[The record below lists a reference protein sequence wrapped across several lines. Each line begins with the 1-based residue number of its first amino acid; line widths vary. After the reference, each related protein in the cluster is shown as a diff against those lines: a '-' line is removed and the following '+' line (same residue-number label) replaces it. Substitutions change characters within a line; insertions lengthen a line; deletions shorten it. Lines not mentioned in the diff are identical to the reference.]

1 MSTSPI
7 SGSSPSPSPPP
18 SADTLSSDFVNTA
31 QTQYSDGVDT
41 LMQILLTGWAEGLQ
55 ETKKMTDIENA
66 KDASNVA
73 SAYPMLMQPQPILLN
88 ETQTS
93 VAEKTSR
100 AEGQG
105 ITGVSTDIPVRGA
118 SAEYAFLMAHALGA
132 MTPGHTMGTHTL
144 ASWLDLNTEKAVSL
158 LSFLAASESSKNA
171 ADDEIQDD
179 GASAAL
185 ARFSKTQADS
195 VLKLASEWRES
206 IQKLGEELDKLDE
219 KKVIRAMNEYVN
231 EGKKDPNLLDALH
244 VQTFVAVT
252 QLALLVGA
260 GPSPIQTRP
269 DNLVSQVSIV
279 EASAMNPTMGQVDT
293 TAAVAMIAA
302 LMAQV
307 TQAQVVLLQI
317 AEKPVIDSKKVSE
330 AFALENARK
339 IIGLLDNPA
348 TTTFLKNLVV
358 NMIGKENVER
368 NVALVKL
375 NMMLTALWVLGRAET
390 NGVNFVEILMMVR
403 QFLKEPDKK
412 LPFEKSDI
420 RYTLLAKIKAQIDT
434 FSAEFG
440 AAELEDG
447 LMRMMHYM
455 DGAGK
460 DASTS
465 DIRDPKKMYAG
476 FLSTPPPVDAS
487 HA

>member
-1 MSTSPI
+1 
-7 SGSSPSPSPPP
+7 
-18 SADTLSSDFVNTA
+18 
-31 QTQYSDGVDT
+31 
-41 LMQILLTGWAEGLQ
+41 
-55 ETKKMTDIENA
+55 MTDIENA

-73 SAYPMLMQPQPILLN
+73 SAYPMLVQPQVILVN
-88 ETQTS
+88 EPQTG

-100 AEGQG
+100 AEGRG
-105 ITGVSTDIPVRGA
+105 IAGISTDVPVKRA
-118 SAEYAFLMAHALGA
+118 NSEYAFLMTHVLGA
-132 MTPGHTMGTHTL
+132 MTPGRTMGTQTL

-158 LSFLAASESSKNA
+158 LSFLAASESSKNT
-171 ADDEIQDD
+171 DDAEQIQDALD
-179 GASAAL
+179 GATAAL
-185 ARFSKTQADS
+185 ARFSKSQTDS
-195 VLKLASEWRES
+195 VLKMASQWRES
-206 IQKLGEELDKLDE
+206 IQKLGEELEKLDE
-219 KKVIRAMNEYVN
+219 RKVIRAMNEYVN

-252 QLALLVGA
+252 QLALLVSA

-269 DNLVSQVSIV
+269 DNQVAQVSFV
-279 EASAMNPTMGQVDT
+279 EASAMNPTMGQLDT

-317 AEKPVIDSKKVSE
+317 AEKPIIDSKKVTE

-403 QFLKEPDKK
+403 QFLKDPDKK

-420 RYTLLAKIKAQIDT
+420 RYTLLTKIKAQIDS

-440 AAELEDG
+440 AAELEEG
-447 LMRMMHYM
+447 LMRMMQYM

-460 DASTS
+460 EASTS